1 MLPTNSGQASTIIVG
16 LKARC
21 RSPRLSANAYDYFR
35 CELFGSAGIFGLCG
49 AVYVV
54 AAVRAPANLAGL
66 PGLDGIELRPA
77 PRHTK
82 NTRLARGQSMARYA
96 PLWTYLR
103 GFHCRTRAHWRCARR
118 VSSHAR
124 AFY

>member
-1 MLPTNSGQASTIIVG
+1 MLPTNSGQASTIIVC
-16 LKARC
+16 LKTRC
-21 RSPRLSANAYDYFR
+21 RSPRLSANPDDYFR
-35 CELFGSAGIFGLCG
+35 CEPFGSAGIFGLCG

-54 AAVRAPANLAGL
+54 AAVGAPANLADL

-77 PRHTK
+77 QRHTK

-96 PLWTYLR
+96 PLWPYLR
-103 GFHCRTRAHWRCARR
+103 GLHCRARAHRRCAWR